1 MSKPVSRRRNE
12 SSHEDA
18 LSLCDGTAIAANMRP
33 FMPEYLVHGE
43 FEEGEELWIKEMGI
57 WGPWEWKKI
66 GTNLLNFI

>member
-43 FEEGEELWIKEMGI
+43 FEEGEEL
-57 WGPWEWKKI
+57 
-66 GTNLLNFI
+66 